1 MLHGILALAAIGTIS
16 LYNGTNK
23 HNDYNQ
29 AQVLKL
35 DVWYQKLQ
43 TTKVELRSL
52 KICGQIKLDTKPN
65 GYQQVYSPGNAI
77 TSLLIRCNVT
87 FPP

>member
-35 DVWYQKLQ
+35 DVWY
-43 TTKVELRSL
+43 
-52 KICGQIKLDTKPN
+52 
-65 GYQQVYSPGNAI
+65 
-77 TSLLIRCNVT
+77 
-87 FPP
+87 